1 MGASGASET
10 SSASL
15 SETSPETN
23 PKTSPVPSQI
33 LKNHCEV
40 ECVRFFPSGRKVL
53 VGLFHSPH
61 TAIWDLESGQEVART
76 SATFDKAHRLALLDV
91 ALSRDEKTV
100 ATSGNDETIRLWR
113 FGETAGSGA
122 DGRRIATCVRYS
134 PDGQLLAAAVDQI
147 YLWKADSGETV
158 REIQGTVSSL
168 LWTPDG
174 TCLVCGDQEVILVFD
189 VDSGNQL
196 RSLTMKPEY
205 DGQGVPH
212 RIRCLDISP
221 DGSYVLAARRLRDDG
236 ILSML
241 DLKNGSVVTSLDH
254 NVNRGIRDAA
264 FSPSGDLIAVVLNFA
279 PEVYIWPFG
288 PENDDASTQ
297 KSRSSSASI
306 LDVRTRYS
314 HHFTCGSCSRARVY
328 PSFLPFLSPDGHRR
342 LMWRMSKEVPL
353 SM

>member
-1 MGASGASET
+1 MGGASET

-15 SETSPETN
+15 SETNPETN

-40 ECVRFFPSGRKVL
+40 ECVRFFPSSRKVL

-113 FGETAGSGA
+113 FGETAGSGGGGEDEGSDLQDSERLPEMELVWVVEERGAISNSIDFSA
-122 DGRRIATCVRYS
+122 DGRRIASTGGDKIVRVRNVEDGSLALDPIVCGTTGARTWSTCVRYS
-134 PDGQLLAAAVDQI
+134 PDGHLLAAAIDQI

-174 TCLVCGDQEVILVFD
+174 TCLVCGDEEVILVFD

-221 DGSYVLAARRLRDDG
+221 DGSSQEWQRGEEHRSQCEPWHTRCCVLAVGRSYCCRLKFCTR
-236 ILSML
+236 
-241 DLKNGSVVTSLDH
+241 SVHLA
-254 NVNRGIRDAA
+254 IR
-264 FSPSGDLIAVVLNFA
+264 P
-279 PEVYIWPFG
+279 
-288 PENDDASTQ
+288 
-297 KSRSSSASI
+297 
-306 LDVRTRYS
+306 
-314 HHFTCGSCSRARVY
+314 
-328 PSFLPFLSPDGHRR
+328 
-342 LMWRMSKEVPL
+342 
-353 SM
+353 